1 MPSLSCIDSSGV
13 DLERSRMTQDEL
25 RLFCRVHEHPV
36 GWIRAS
42 PRVISRFYHLV
53 YSYPKSAVNEFEMKA
68 DIVSGNIENG
78 RALAARPD
86 LADLPITYVHDPL
99 YIKYIGMVGFD
110 EQIEAVLTVI
120 IRKYDRVI
128 T

>member
-1 MPSLSCIDSSGV
+1 MSCYDSSGHGV
-13 DLERSRMTQDEL
+13 GRHSVTRDEL
-25 RLFCRVHEHPV
+25 RLFCLVHEHPV

-42 PRVISRFYHLV
+42 PRVISKFYHLV

-68 DIVSGNIENG
+68 DIMSANIENG

-99 YIKYIGMVGFD
+99 YIKYVGMVGFD
-110 EQIEAVLTVI
+110 EQLETALTSI
-120 IRKYDRVI
+120 TRKYDRVI